1 MMEIFAAYSHTIV
14 SLALWSVVIMVL
26 GALSTVGRSAENRC
40 DCGKPRRDYGDAV
53 YRRER
58 AFMNAIETS
67 GPFIA
72 ASVAAMLAGASPFW
86 VNVLA
91 SVFVVARLAMAV
103 VHIRTTNQPM
113 RSAFFGIG
121 FFCVLGLAVIAI
133 FAAI

>member
-1 MMEIFAAYSHTIV
+1 MEIFAAYSHTIV
-14 SLALWSVVIMVL
+14 SLALWSVLIMVL

-121 FFCVLGLAVIAI
+121 LFCVLGLAVIAI